1 MSPDIHKSS
10 GNIFKDL
17 GRSDA
22 DELKLRA
29 QLLSQ
34 ILDTIEAQ
42 GLIQKDVATI
52 LNIKQSEVSNLMRGK
67 LSRFSRER
75 LVNYL
80 VSLGSDVE
88 IVVKKPR
95 RRARTQIQRP
105 GSLRLVTQLA

>member
-10 GNIFKDL
+10 GNIFEDL
-17 GRSDA
+17 GRLDA
-22 DELKLRA
+22 DEANLRA

-42 GLIQKDVATI
+42 GLSQKDVAKI
-52 LNIKQSEVSNLMRGK
+52 LNIKHPETSYLMCGK

-80 VSLGSDVE
+80 VSLGRDVE
-88 IVVKKPR
+88 IVVKKQKR
-95 RRARTQIQRP
+95 RTRTQTQRP